1 MLSENDL
8 RIPRRKDS
16 SHFGVNSSNQKLR
29 SVSSEM
35 KGSSLKAA
43 IMMCGLAALAASF
56 SLGITAEGQI
66 VSTDRPGTTQQTFAL
81 VVTGQ
86 NSATDLVQVAAAHGL
101 TYSRSLAALN
111 AAVVQGK
118 GKEAALIARLE
129 ADPRVRSASPN
140 LRFDVAGGDCCG
152 AEIDV
157 SADDIAE
164 GFHLANQEVD
174 EAFGPLR
181 ERTRGRATTRVAVLD
196 TGLDTTHPDLE
207 GAADSGRSFAEGGV
221 WSEDK
226 NGHGTAMASLIAARA
241 STHDTGL
248 QGVAPGVSLIVVQ
261 VADSQGRAFLADV
274 AAGIVHA
281 VDSGAHVVLMSLGSS
296 LPSPLLDD
304 ALAYAETRGVLV
316 VAAAGNR
323 NTHVDLFPAADPRVI
338 SVAALAADD
347 RLAGSTAL
355 SPTTDLLVAG
365 VEIGAALPRGSHAT
379 VTGTSVAAAR
389 LAGAAA
395 LVRELA
401 PNLELPAL
409 RSLLRGATRPLPLF
423 ATQPDLSRVFRAGIF
438 DPTRLLAELD
448 SPSQAPRLG
457 DPRVLP
463 ALAVRGEQVACSVRL
478 SNVGVQATSPQRV
491 SVEIAGQSVGV
502 LEVGALAPGAETV
515 ATLRVLAPA
524 TGDVVFSSGNQRVS
538 VTLGQGVQPVRDAA
552 ISHLEAR
559 PTEAGGLILTATVE
573 GRGGAIGGDVEAR
586 VGETL
591 LGRQRLEAL
600 EPGLKMS
607 LTFEASPEQI
617 RALGLGQIYQAHVR
631 LTESDDDLVNNS
643 AALDL
648 EVPASDGGKLR
659 TQYQQGGKL
668 NIIADAPTRLAPG
681 RSHVPLLISVPE
693 KGDLD
698 PNTWV
703 EIRSI
708 KIAARSSAA
717 GNGGTAIYED
727 TFGAATTAVPSLV
740 LLDENGQPVRRGGA
754 PDLRLFQ
761 HDRLMLP
768 GRYNILRIPRSAF
781 GVASVPTAL
790 QDRFIDVT
798 INWTNKRRFLSF
810 FTQTDTGSTHWVLRV
825 RFPGT
830 PRPQLAGLK
839 GRYYDA
845 HLHTMA
851 EWHQEDG
858 FNLLA
863 PRRNLGGPIP
873 MIKEAAYAL
882 GITDGIDAVGG
893 RVITTD
899 HSSFYNQGDSLR
911 DRPPF
916 GPTSV
921 NAGGGG
927 EHDQMKSIFGL
938 TTSEEVAFSANNPF
952 FNTGILSGVQMPTGA
967 HMLTYRAQH
976 IEGPWHGG
984 SSLAR
989 ALGDRFPNLELE
1001 DLIRLLASNNR
1012 GENSKSAGF
1021 AAHPMSSSSPWKPSN
1036 FEFAFGLDP
1045 QTRTDDIVHAEGT
1058 GFVVKGL
1065 QIWNGGSGR
1074 HKLDTDRIDWD
1085 NLNPWADPDF
1095 VAGNPDWDKELNESL
1110 IRYHSDLS
1118 SLLEYELVGDP
1129 GVRFPRK
1136 VFALAGNDAHGDFNF
1151 GTSRVATILSLKST
1165 YSVKSRSFGHA
1176 LTYAM
1181 GDLQAQ
1187 SGASAN
1193 ERAFEAMLDGN
1204 SVLTDG
1210 PLLLASLDAEDRF
1223 NSETL
1228 QWHDGT
1234 SAHEDV
1240 DGHVGGGGDF
1250 DGRGTMLVRRSSTNV
1265 RFGYRYETSPEFGER
1280 GGDIESIAIYRTS
1293 VGDPNPGGT
1302 KPSGAVYLEPRGWL
1316 ATPGEG
1322 ADHEE
1327 GLNANEEG
1335 LIDTPS
1341 ILQVAGYTGTDPA
1354 TLGRDEARCISNP
1367 IWAIPYDVDV
1377 AVGSVD
1383 VDGNG
1388 NGEIPVGK
1396 LVVTYTFDM
1405 SMTPNAY
1412 AVEIKALNTSGDS
1425 SDASTGPIDVLA
1437 PQGSNNGWSSNGTT
1451 KNARFEL
1458 TNTRPIPVNLDRFPA
1473 NGSDVTFVVYF
1484 KDAPQDPFGNPLN
1497 KIASSF
1503 SEPGVGTGGGTGPAV
1518 NTGTTAPGSTASS
1531 TGGGGSSGS
1540 SGCSLRAQGPTG
1552 SALLPLLLLLG
1563 LISLRRA
1570 PRVEIG

>member
-1 MLSENDL
+1 MFPAKDLQLSPLE
-8 RIPRRKDS
+8 DS
-16 SHFGVNSSNQKLR
+16 SHLDANSSTLKLT
-29 SVSSEM
+29 SVSSE
-35 KGSSLKAA
+35 KKSSTLKAT
-43 IMMCGLAALAASF
+43 IMMCALAVIGAGV
-56 SLGITAEGQI
+56 SLATSSGLQTIT
-66 VSTDRPGTTQQTFAL
+66 TDRSETPLQAVTL
-81 VVTGQ
+81 VVTGK
-86 NSATDLVQVAAAHGL
+86 SSVTDLVQVAAAHGL
-101 TYSRSLAALN
+101 TYTRSLSALN
-111 AAVVQGK
+111 AAVVEGR
-118 GKEAALIARLE
+118 GERAPLITLLE
-129 ADPRVRSASPN
+129 SDPRVRSVSAN
-140 LRFDVAGGDCCG
+140 LRFDVAGDCCG
-152 AEIDV
+152 GEV
-157 SADDIAE
+157 NVTADDVAE
-164 GFHLANQEVD
+164 GFHLANQEVA
-174 EAFGPLR
+174 ESFGALR
-181 ERTRGRATTRVAVLD
+181 ERTRGRATTRVAILD
-196 TGLDTTHPDLE
+196 TGLDTTHPDLQ
-207 GAADSGRSFAEGGV
+207 GVADSGRSFAEGSV

-226 NGHGTAMASLIAARA
+226 NGHGTAMASLVAARA
-241 STHDTGL
+241 QTHDTGL
-248 QGVAPGVSLIVVQ
+248 EGVAPGVSLIVVQ
-261 VADSQGRAFLADV
+261 VADAQGRAFLADV

-296 LPSPLLDD
+296 LPSPLLED
-304 ALAYAETRGVLV
+304 ALAYAEARDVLV

-338 SVAALAADD
+338 SVGALASGD

-355 SPTTDLLVAG
+355 SPTTDLLVPG

-401 PNLELPAL
+401 PNLELSAL

-423 ATQPDLSRVFRAGIF
+423 ADQPDLARVFRAGIF
-438 DPTRLLAELD
+438 DPARLLAELD
-448 SPSQAPRLG
+448 SPRGASVLS

-463 ALAVRGEQVACSVRL
+463 TRVVRGEEVACSIRL
-478 SNVGVQATSPQRV
+478 SNAGVQATPAQRV
-491 SVEIAGQSVGV
+491 SVEIAGQAVGTLDV
-502 LEVGALAPGAETV
+502 AALAPGAETL

-524 TGDVVFSSGNQRVS
+524 TGEVVFSSGAQRLS
-538 VTLGQGVQPVRDAA
+538 ATLSQATLPVHDAA
-552 ISHLEAR
+552 IAHLEAH
-559 PTEAGGLILTATVE
+559 PTEAGGLTLTATVE
-573 GRGGAIGGDVEAR
+573 GRGGAIGGSLEAT

-591 LGRQRLEAL
+591 LGRQPLEAL
-600 EPGLKMS
+600 APGQRATV
-607 LTFEASPEQI
+607 TFEATAEQI
-617 RALGLGQIYQAHVR
+617 RALGRGRIYQAHVR
-631 LTESDDDLVNNS
+631 LTETDDDPANS
-643 AALDL
+643 TAALDL

-668 NIIADAPTRLAPG
+668 NIIADAPTRLGPG
-681 RSHVPLLISVPE
+681 KTHVPLLVSVPE

-703 EIRSI
+703 EINSI
-708 KIAARSSAA
+708 KIATRTSAA
-717 GNGGTAIYED
+717 GNGGTVIYED
-727 TFGAATTAVPSLV
+727 TRGGATTAAPNLV
-740 LLDENGQPVRRGGA
+740 LLDENGQAVRRGGA

-761 HDRLMLP
+761 HDRLTLP
-768 GRYNILRIPRSAF
+768 GRYNILRLPRNAF

-798 INWTNKRRFLSF
+798 VNWRNKRRFLNF
-810 FTQTDTGSTHWVLRV
+810 FSQTDDGTTRWVLRV

-830 PRPQLAGLK
+830 PRPQLAGLT

-882 GITDGIDAVGG
+882 GITDAVDAVGG
-893 RVITTD
+893 HVVTTD

-927 EHDQMKSIFGL
+927 EHAQMKAMFGL
-938 TTSEEVAFSANNPF
+938 TTSEEVAFHANNPF

-967 HMLTYRAQH
+967 HMLAYRAQH

-989 ALGDRFPNLELE
+989 ALGDNYPNLELE
-1001 DLIRLLASNNR
+1001 DLVRLLASSNR
-1012 GENSKSAGF
+1012 GENSKAAGF

-1074 HKLDTDRIDWD
+1074 HKLDTSRIDWND
-1085 NLNPWADPDF
+1085 VNPWADPGF
-1095 VAGNPDWDKELNESL
+1095 VAGNPDWDKELNDAL
-1110 IRYHSDLS
+1110 IRYHDDVS
-1118 SLLEYELVGDP
+1118 SLLEYELVGNP

-1136 VFALAGNDAHGDFNF
+1136 VFALAGNDAHGDFNY
-1151 GTSRVATILSLKST
+1151 GTSRIATILNLKST
-1165 YSVKSRSFGHA
+1165 FGVKSRSFGHA
-1176 LTYAM
+1176 LTYAL
-1181 GDLQAQ
+1181 GDLQDPQ
-1187 SGASAN
+1187 SGASSN

-1223 NSETL
+1223 DSAAL
-1228 QWHDGT
+1228 RWHDST
-1234 SAHEDV
+1234 SSHEDV

-1250 DGRGTMLVRRSSTNV
+1250 DGRGTMLVRRSSSHV

-1327 GLNANEEG
+1327 TLDANEEG
-1335 LIDTPS
+1335 LIDAAS
-1341 ILQVAGYTGTDPA
+1341 IFQVAGYTGTDPA
-1354 TLGRDEARCISNP
+1354 ALGRDEARCISNP
-1367 IWAIPYDVDV
+1367 IWAVPFDVSV
-1377 AVGSVD
+1377 SVGTVD

-1388 NGEIPVGK
+1388 NGEIPVGA
-1396 LVVTYTFDM
+1396 LTVTYTFDM
-1405 SMTPNAY
+1405 SMTPSAY
-1412 AVEIKALNTSGDS
+1412 AVEIKALDTNGDS
-1425 SDASTGPIDVLA
+1425 SDSSTGPIDVLT
-1437 PQGSNNGWSSNGTT
+1437 PQGTNNGWSSNGTT

-1458 TNTRPIPVNLDRFPA
+1458 TNSRAIPVNLDRFPA
-1473 NGSDVTFVVYF
+1473 NGNDVTFVVYF

-1497 KIASSF
+1497 RIASSF
-1503 SEPGVGTGGGTGPAV
+1503 VETGVGTGGGTGPAV

-1531 TGGGGSSGS
+1531 TGRSGSGS
-1540 SGCSLRAQGPTG
+1540 SGCSLQAQGPTG
-1552 SALLPLLLLLG
+1552 SALFPLLLLLG
-1563 LISLRRA
+1563 LAGLRRA
-1570 PRVEIG
+1570 QRVEVR